1 VIPELFRFLM
11 AVLLLGASVN
21 AYAHD
26 GMPGM
31 SDMSGTERLGTVSFE
46 NSCKPSVKADLNRAV
61 ALLHSF
67 WLDEAQRTF
76 EKVVT
81 ADPDCAIA
89 YWGEAIA
96 NLHQINGEPSPTDL
110 AAGRSA
116 LAKAARAR
124 EVSPRE
130 AAYLKAVHVLY
141 DGYEAAKYFDY
152 TKRYAEAMGALSA
165 AYPTDLEAKL
175 FYALALLAADPPDD
189 TALTNPKK
197 AVAILDPLLRA
208 HPDHPGIA
216 HYIIHASDNPEMAK
230 RGLDAARRYASI
242 APSSPH
248 ALHMPSHI
256 FARLGLWQDDIRSNL
271 ASKVAAET
279 HDGRHVGAE
288 ERLHAMEF
296 LEYAYLQI
304 GRDDEAHKI
313 LDEAVTV
320 RAIDVDPAYPDYWAT
335 VQARFSMLFS
345 VETQDWLAAEHL
357 QPVTGGNTFSE
368 GLTLL
373 AHAMAAG
380 HRRDGREGTAAA
392 RSYDIRLSSEP
403 IVHPGGN
410 LATLRDEIHAWAD
423 FSKGDLDAA
432 EQLLRPI
439 AARQRKV
446 GKGEVELPAGEMLA
460 DMLLLQGKAAKALQ
474 AYQTSLLSDPNR
486 FNALLGAGRAAELSG
501 RPAVAA
507 RYYRALLANCG
518 GANGAALRV
527 LEHAHAVVAKVSD

>member
-1 VIPELFRFLM
+1 MTKSFRLLV
-11 AVLLLGASVN
+11 AVLLLGPIAN

-31 SDMSGTERLGTVSFE
+31 SDMSGMERLGTVSFE
-46 NSCKPSVKADLNRAV
+46 NSCKRSVKADFNRAV

-67 WLDEAQRTF
+67 WLDEARRTF
-76 EKVVT
+76 EKVAA

-110 AAGRSA
+110 TAGRSA

-130 AAYLKAVHVLY
+130 AGYLKAVHVLY
-141 DGYEAAKYFDY
+141 DGYEATKYFDY

-165 AYPTDLEAKL
+165 AYPTDVEAKL
-175 FYALALLAADPPDD
+175 FYALALLAANPPDD

-208 HPDHPGIA
+208 HPGHPGIA
-216 HYIIHASDNPEMAK
+216 HYIIHASDNPEMAEQ
-230 RGLDAARRYASI
+230 GLDAARRYAAI

-271 ASKVAAET
+271 TSKAAAET

-288 ERLHAMEF
+288 ARLHAMEF
-296 LEYAYLQI
+296 LEYAYLQV
-304 GRDDEAHKI
+304 GRDEEAHKI
-313 LDEAVTV
+313 LNEALTV

-345 VETQDWLAAEHL
+345 VETQDWVAAEHL
-357 QPVTGGNTFSE
+357 QPVTGGNTFSG

-373 AHAMAAG
+373 AHAIAAG
-380 HRRDGREGTAAA
+380 HRRDGREGTEAA
-392 RSYDIRLSSEP
+392 RSYDVRLSKEP

-432 EQLLRPI
+432 GQLLRPI
-439 AARQRKV
+439 AERQHKV

-460 DMLLLQGKAAKALQ
+460 EMLLLQGKAADALQ
-474 AYQTSLLSDPNR
+474 AYQISLLSDPNR

-507 RYYRALLANCG
+507 RYYRALLANCS
-518 GANGAALRV
+518 GASGLALRV
-527 LEHAHAVVAKVSD
+527 LEHAQAVVAKAPD

>member
-1 VIPELFRFLM
+1 M
-11 AVLLLGASVN
+11 AVLLLGPIAI
-21 AYAHD
+21 ACAHE

-31 SDMSGTERLGTVSFE
+31 SDMPGSERLGTVAFE
-46 NSCKPSVKADLNRAV
+46 NSCKPGVKADFNRAV

-76 EKVVT
+76 EKVAT

-96 NLHQINGEPSPTDL
+96 DLHQINGEPSPSDL
-110 AAGRSA
+110 TAGRAA
-116 LAKAARAR
+116 LAKAASAR

-130 AAYLKAVHVLY
+130 AGYLKAVHVLY
-141 DGYEAAKYFDY
+141 DGYEATKYFDY
-152 TKRYAEAMGALSA
+152 ARRYAEAMGALSA

-189 TALTNPKK
+189 TALKNPKM
-197 AVAILDPLLRA
+197 AVAILNPLLRA
-208 HPDHPGIA
+208 YPGHPGIA
-216 HYIIHASDNPEMAK
+216 HYIIHASDNPKMAEQ
-230 RGLDAARRYASI
+230 GLDAARRYAAI

-271 ASKVAAET
+271 ASKTAAEA
-279 HDGRHVGAE
+279 HGGRHVGAE
-288 ERLHAMEF
+288 DRLHAMEF

-313 LDEAVTV
+313 LDEARTV
-320 RAIDVDPAYPDYWAT
+320 KANDVDPAYPDYWGI
-335 VQARFSMLFS
+335 VEARFPMLFS
-345 VETQDWLAAEHL
+345 IETEDWVAAEHL
-357 QPVTGGNTFSE
+357 QPVTGGDTLSG

-373 AHAMAAG
+373 AHAIAAG
-380 HRRDGREGTAAA
+380 HRRDGRAGNEAA
-392 RSYDIRLSSEP
+392 RSYDVLLSKEP
-403 IVHPGGN
+403 VVHPGGS
-410 LATLRDEIHAWAD
+410 LATVRDEIHAWAD
-423 FSKGDLDAA
+423 FSRGDLAA
-432 EQLLRPI
+432 ARQLLRPI
-439 AARQRKV
+439 AERQRQV

-460 DMLLLQGKAAKALQ
+460 DMLLLQGNAPAALQ
-474 AYQTSLLSDPNR
+474 GYRISLLSDPNR

-501 RPAVAA
+501 QIALAA

-518 GANGAALRV
+518 GASGAALRV
-527 LEHAHAVVAKVSD
+527 LEHAQAIIAKVPN